1 MPVQTFT
8 VPDYYPGFVCKAE
21 NCRRN
26 CCFGWHIT
34 VSVNDYFRLVGLE
47 CSPDLRSRL
56 DRALHI
62 LRDATPERYA
72 EFSRTYTGEC
82 PLIRPDG
89 LCALQ
94 RECGEDS
101 LSSVCRYYP
110 RSPRTLHGSECSLSV
125 TCEGVCETLFAK
137 KEKMRFIKRELE
149 FKYDLPSAR
158 GDLVTRF
165 YAPTRELFIKL
176 LQDRDHSIRERL
188 CACEEASRLVDTA
201 FCSGEGQKIAGAINE
216 CAKITPRCLPNVPD
230 ERGFAAAKSMLERLA
245 ERYPI
250 ENYVKNTAVTEYRDY
265 AEMIKEF
272 EKKFPDH
279 ATMAEQVMVNHVFY
293 ESFPFADHPR
303 ATVYQAFASLAA
315 LYAVWKTAAVCSCAR
330 SGGMDELV
338 ELTCDIFRMSENSN
352 FNTLSLALVAE
363 RGRCKTEDII
373 ALCSV

>member
-8 VPDYYPGFVCKAE
+8 VPDYYPGFVCKAGK
-21 NCRRN
+21 CRRN

-34 VSVNDYFRLVGLE
+34 VSMNDYFRLVGLD

-62 LRDATPERYA
+62 LHDATPERYA

-94 RECGEDS
+94 RECGEDA

-137 KEKMRFIKRELE
+137 KDKMRFVKRELE
-149 FKYDLPSAR
+149 FKYDLPPAR
-158 GDLVTRF
+158 DDLVTRF
-165 YAPTRELFIKL
+165 YERTRKLFTDI
-176 LQDRDHSIRERL
+176 LQDRDHTVSERL
-188 CACEEASRLVDTA
+188 CACEEAAYLLDTA
-201 FCSGEGQKIAGAINE
+201 FSSGDERLIADAINE
-216 CAKITPRCLPNVPD
+216 CAMIAPRRSPDIPD
-230 ERGFAAAKSMLERLA
+230 ERGFAAAKSMLKRLT

-250 ENYVKNTAVTEYRDY
+250 EKYEKNTAVTEYSDY
-265 AEMIKEF
+265 AEMITEL

-279 ATMAEQVMVNHVFY
+279 ALMAEQVLVNHVFY

-303 ATVYQAFASLAA
+303 AKVYQAFASLAA
-315 LYAVWKTAAVCSCAR
+315 LNAVWKVAAVCSCAR
-330 SGGMDELV
+330 SGGADELV
-338 ELTCDIFRMSENSN
+338 ELTCDVFRMSENSN
-352 FNTLSLALVAE
+352 FNTLALALAADG
-363 RGRCKTEDII
+363 GRCEREHII
-373 ALCSV
+373 ALCNA

>member
-1 MPVQTFT
+1 MPVRIFT

-34 VSVNDYFRLVGLE
+34 VSMRDYFRLVGLE

-56 DRALHI
+56 DRALHV

-94 RECGEDS
+94 RECGEDA

-125 TCEGVCETLFAK
+125 TCEGVCETLFLK
-137 KEKMRFIKRELE
+137 KDKMRFIKRELE
-149 FKYDLPSAR
+149 FKYDLPSPC
-158 GDLVTRF
+158 DDTVTRF
-165 YAPTRELFIKL
+165 YERTRGLFISL
-176 LQDRDHSIRERL
+176 LQDRDHTISERL
-188 CACEEASRLVDTA
+188 CACEKAARLLDTA
-201 FCSGEGQKIAGAINE
+201 FETGDEETIAASLDE
-216 CAKITPRCLPNVPD
+216 CKKITPVNAQNAPD
-230 ERGFAAAKSMLERLA
+230 ERGFTSARAMLSRLA

-250 ENYVKNTAVTEYRDY
+250 ENYVKNTAQTEYSSY
-265 AEMIKEF
+265 AGMIKDF
-272 EKKFPDH
+272 ERKFPGH
-279 ATMAEQVMVNHVFY
+279 AVMAEQVLVNHVFY
-293 ESFPFADHPR
+293 ETFPFAEYPR
-303 ATVYQAFASLAA
+303 AKVYQAFASLAA
-315 LYAVWKTAAVCSCAR
+315 LYAVWKAAAVCSCAR
-330 SGGMDELV
+330 SGGIDELV

-363 RGRCKTEDII
+363 RGKCKSEDII
-373 ALCSV
+373 ALCNA